1 MMSDSI
7 RSPFAG
13 SWYSAD
19 PAELKTFFAEAA
31 GEVKSDPGTVALIL
45 PHAGYVLFRD
55 GCGAGGRQRCADCGS
70 NG

>member
-45 PHAGYVLFRD
+45 PHAGYV
-55 GCGAGGRQRCADCGS
+55 
-70 NG
+70 